1 VFVAFGYGVLD
12 TWTVLSIVR
21 ICSIFDGLALGF
33 FRGENLGI
41 GREADVDVAV
51 LLGGDEGDEGGRV
64 IASCRD
70 EQSGTV
76 RHMLVCTV
84 MKTKL
89 LHFEIHRDLS
99 AERAS

>member
-1 VFVAFGYGVLD
+1 MDWRWGSFEV
-12 TWTVLSIVR
+12 
-21 ICSIFDGLALGF
+21 
-33 FRGENLGI
+33 RGENLGI
-41 GREADVDVAV
+41 DAGADADVAV
-51 LLGGDEGDEGGRV
+51 FLGGDEGDEGGHA

-70 EQSGTV
+70 GQSGTV